1 MFWLSND
8 DIGYVC
14 ISFIDYKIKKIF
26 VRFYSTEISI
36 FVVIL

>member
-14 ISFIDYKIKKIF
+14 ISFIDYKIKIF